1 MMSMKKHFLFKIFF
15 SKGENQMNLD
25 NKDNSLLNN
34 LNRSISHIVNKLA
47 NVTSLN
53 TDYWMNNRMKKLDPK
68 QQNNIL
74 LKFLINR
81 ITQTTIVSKIYRQIT
96 RNNVYLLIVTLFNNK
111 TKLI

>member
-1 MMSMKKHFLFKIFF
+1 
-15 SKGENQMNLD
+15 MNLD